1 MGCFGQSSEF
11 AVLMM
16 KEDVLGTQSRRSGKA
31 RVLDDTVELPKN
43 TGQLTFDF
51 ILQSLAI

>member
-11 AVLMM
+11 AVLTMN
-16 KEDVLGTQSRRSGKA
+16 EDVLGTQSRRSGKA

-51 ILQSLAI
+51 VLQSLAI